1 MEFNFDRI
9 DLGNITHDLAHLV
22 VDDVNKPGIAFG
34 KSKYRT
40 IGIRAIGNRT
50 NDYLSINRSIEDE
63 FHADV
68 E

>member
-1 MEFNFDRI
+1 MSEVYTGT
-9 DLGNITHDLAHLV
+9 LGQGLNLSGLNLV
-22 VDDVNKPGIAFG
+22 VGA